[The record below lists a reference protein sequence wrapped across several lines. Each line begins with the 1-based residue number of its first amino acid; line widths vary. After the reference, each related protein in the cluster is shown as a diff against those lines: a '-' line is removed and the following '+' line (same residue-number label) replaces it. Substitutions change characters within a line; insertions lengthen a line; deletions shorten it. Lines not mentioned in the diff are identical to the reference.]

1 MKNSPREILPWA
13 ELFMKL
19 MGVEVLDSGLVCKN
33 EVAVTVIKGTE
44 IFGCAAV
51 DSGYLTE
58 LLAFTVSS
66 ADCVVPMY
74 SSLSRTELEPLP
86 LPARTTSVDI

>member
-19 MGVEVLDSGLVCKN
+19 MCVEVLDSGLVCKN
-33 EVAVTVIKGTE
+33 EVAVAVIKGTE

-51 DSGYLTE
+51 DSGYLAD
-58 LLAFTVSS
+58 LA
-66 ADCVVPMY
+66 ADGAACVYGVECR
-74 SSLSRTELEPLP
+74 LRCADVQQLITHR
-86 LPARTTSVDI
+86 A